1 MSKQDNLSLPQGAP
15 PEAPDP
21 KAELD
26 MPPSIVTR
34 TGNYASG
41 TVDNGYAQS
50 FHRNGVGE
58 SARGR
63 PLDRDHH
70 SELTNID
77 GGGNTVS
84 SVGYVKL
91 DGQQYN
97 VNVTQFRQDGVTE
110 STYVGIA
117 PSSDPMNNIVT
128 LSSGLNDLSP
138 KMKAL
143 ADAALSANG
152 KGGTALTYEEAKG
165 ILVEGLRSPA
175 RPVSQ
180 PQEPEV
186 PGAKR

>member
-1 MSKQDNLSLPQGAP
+1 MSEQDNKSLSESPLPTP
-15 PEAPDP
+15 PLP
-21 KAELD
+21 KYAVELGRNE
-26 MPPSIVTR
+26 VR
-34 TGNYASG
+34 TGNYKRG
-41 TVDNGYAQS
+41 TVDNGYALS
-50 FHRNGVGE
+50 SYRNGVGE

-70 SELTNID
+70 SEQTNID
-77 GGGNTVS
+77 GGGNSVS

-97 VNVTQFRQDGVTE
+97 VEVTQFRQDGVTE

-165 ILVEGLRSPA
+165 ILVEGLSSPA
-175 RPVSQ
+175 RPVSK

-186 PGAKR
+186 PGARR